1 MASIGEVGAN
11 NASKMIRGE
20 MDKVPLCIYF
30 GVFFDGTGNNMVS
43 KEEAENRRNSF
54 VKSLEKSEKRYISED
69 WDLFLN
75 KELENGANKLVDKK
89 IKKQKIVD
97 LPKGE
102 YIGTGRSNIAI
113 LHTCYQGLSQ
123 VVRNPYTKVYNI
135 YIEGAGKE
143 AVNDDSM
150 AQNAKNLIGSGFGNG
165 DTGVVALVSKA
176 VRMVRLVLDGFSG
189 SFNDPSVKKEINF
202 DVFGFSR
209 CAACARLLSYIAGSG
224 KN

>member
-75 KELENGANKLVDKK
+75 KELEN
-89 IKKQKIVD
+89 
-97 LPKGE
+97 
-102 YIGTGRSNIAI
+102 
-113 LHTCYQGLSQ
+113 
-123 VVRNPYTKVYNI
+123 
-135 YIEGAGKE
+135 
-143 AVNDDSM
+143 
-150 AQNAKNLIGSGFGNG
+150 
-165 DTGVVALVSKA
+165 
-176 VRMVRLVLDGFSG
+176 
-189 SFNDPSVKKEINF
+189 VK
-202 DVFGFSR
+202 
-209 CAACARLLSYIAGSG
+209 
-224 KN
+224 